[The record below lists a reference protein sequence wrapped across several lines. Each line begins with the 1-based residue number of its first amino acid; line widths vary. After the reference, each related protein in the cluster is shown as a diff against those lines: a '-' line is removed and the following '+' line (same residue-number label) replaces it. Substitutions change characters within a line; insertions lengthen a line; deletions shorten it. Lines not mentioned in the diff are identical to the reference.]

1 MNGIG
6 NVSPVDTAAAA
17 VERAQNEDTSQAIA
31 VLKKAINLEKD
42 MIQELLPMPS
52 GRLDIRV

>member
-17 VERAQNEDTSQAIA
+17 VERAQNEDTGQAIA

>member
-6 NVSPVDTAAAA
+6 TVSPVDTAAAA

>member
-17 VERAQNEDTSQAIA
+17 VEHAQNEDTSQAIA